1 MLLILATRY
10 DEVTARTL
18 AVAQAL
24 REAGQAASLHVTALF
39 EADATEDSLRQ
50 ELDRSFRVV
59 AFYTHG
65 DQNGRLLGQ
74 DGIPLWSDDSVPD
87 FHQGALVAHACR
99 AMLTLDEQF
108 EKLDASIIV
117 GYRIDL
123 KLPPDGNA
131 TFWDLYGRLHVLFP
145 LRLAQGCHAPD
156 VRDEFYRFGTEAFAQ
171 LDQQGGSLIELLAL
185 QQSRDEL
192 VVRIRSEP
200 REVGGPRL

>member
-24 REAGQAASLHVTALF
+24 REAGHAACVDVTASF
-39 EADATEDSLRQ
+39 EADATENSLRK
-50 ELDRSFRVV
+50 ELDRAFRVS

-65 DQNGRLLGQ
+65 DQNGQLLGQ
-74 DGIPLWSDDSVPD
+74 DGIPLWSDHSVPG

-108 EKLDASIIV
+108 ERLDAGVIV
-117 GYRIDL
+117 GYRVDL
-123 KLPPDGNA
+123 KLPPDGGR
-131 TFWDLYGRLHVLFP
+131 TFWDLYRRLHVLFP

-156 VRDEFYRFGTEAFAQ
+156 VRDEFYRLGTEAIAK
-171 LDQQGGSLIELLAL
+171 LYQQDGSLIELIAL

-192 VVRIRSEP
+192 VVRIKAEKMVP
-200 REVGGPRL
+200 A